1 MSNEDKE
8 TLIELL
14 DDYMWS
20 QSDVEIT
27 MQIQQLIEKIQEEIP

>member
-27 MQIQQLIEKIQEEIP
+27 IQIQQLIENIQEEL

>member
-1 MSNEDKE
+1 MSREDKE

-20 QSDVEIT
+20 QSDAETT
-27 MQIQQLIEKIQEEIP
+27 MQIQQLIEKIQEEL

>member
-27 MQIQQLIEKIQEEIP
+27 MQIQQLIEKIQEEL

>member
-14 DDYMWS
+14 DDYMWT

-27 MQIQQLIEKIQEEIP
+27 MQIQQLIEKIQEEL

>member
-20 QSDVEIT
+20 QSNVETT
-27 MQIQQLIEKIQEEIP
+27 MQIQQLIEKIQEEIS

>member
-1 MSNEDKE
+1 MPKEDKE

-20 QSDVEIT
+20 QSDVETT
-27 MQIQQLIEKIQEEIP
+27 MQCQQLIEKIQSEIE

>member
-1 MSNEDKE
+1 MSREDKE

-20 QSDVEIT
+20 QSDVETTI
-27 MQIQQLIEKIQEEIP
+27 QIQQLIEKIQEEL